1 MAKPWN
7 EHRATITK
15 LYIQEGRTLEDVRG
29 IMKTEYNFEAS
40 IRSYRQHFDIWGIG
54 KYNCK
59 KSQQR
64 RLQSLKVTPPAPLR
78 SPALSSSSDTGPEP
92 APSRASQQPPRVLE
106 ISSLGGTAISKSRD
120 QYVSRMPP
128 VSSDGQPSGQGRS
141 TAPTPGSRRSGLRS
155 QRLVVDHNMAEAPNG
170 VATGESHEDKVDGE
184 PRGGWYIVETIKNHR
199 FRRNGGLV
207 FQVKWK
213 GFESERHLTWEPEK
227 NLTVSGSMIIDEYFD
242 SIGGRPKPKTRQEP
256 GRAAGAKRR
265 TQTVNDDSNTRP
277 KRLRRQKAH
286 VTDETSR
293 ATTEKW
299 SPPLGSWE
307 EEIQMIS
314 DCQEDKNG
322 KLIVYLVWKNG
333 EKTKHDRQVIYKKC
347 PQMMLQFYQA
357 HIKIVEK
364 E

>member
-92 APSRASQQPPRVLE
+92 APSRASQQPPRITFVTTQDAERNAFARQSRSRSFNASSCDTMEKTRADMLQCLAMDNLRARADLRLPLLEAEGRAYAANGWSSTITWLKLPMASPQVRVTKTKLMASLEVAGTLCIYNTLPIVL
-106 ISSLGGTAISKSRD
+106 T
-120 QYVSRMPP
+120 
-128 VSSDGQPSGQGRS
+128 
-141 TAPTPGSRRSGLRS
+141 
-155 QRLVVDHNMAEAPNG
+155 N
-170 VATGESHEDKVDGE
+170 
-184 PRGGWYIVETIKNHR
+184 PRYIVETIKNHR

-227 NLTVSGSMIIDEYFD
+227 NLT
-242 SIGGRPKPKTRQEP
+242 
-256 GRAAGAKRR
+256 
-265 TQTVNDDSNTRP
+265 
-277 KRLRRQKAH
+277 
-286 VTDETSR
+286 
-293 ATTEKW
+293 
-299 SPPLGSWE
+299 
-307 EEIQMIS
+307 
-314 DCQEDKNG
+314 
-322 KLIVYLVWKNG
+322 
-333 EKTKHDRQVIYKKC
+333 
-347 PQMMLQFYQA
+347 
-357 HIKIVEK
+357 
-364 E
+364 